1 MKRTRLKL
9 TIGLILLIFVEFV
22 LKHFLPGAPF
32 AEAVAAEVAI
42 GGWYLEKKTRDNL
55 AHIKTGA

>member
-1 MKRTRLKL
+1 MRHTRLKL
-9 TIGLILLIFVEFV
+9 TIGLIALIFVEFI

-55 AHIKTGA
+55 ARVRAGG